1 MTKKSSAQYRAF
13 YEAFNKYVLT
23 VIADW
28 LDAGH
33 TSLDHLSGS
42 RGGHDGHSHRHL
54 PPPRIEIN
62 SFNCSDTEGNR
73 TRESV
78 SGSARM

>member
-1 MTKKSSAQYRAF
+1 MHKMGRLLLSNQLVMGEKEIVTKRSLALYRAF

-33 TSLDHLSGS
+33 TSLDHLTGS
-42 RGGHDGHSHRHL
+42 QGWTQ
-54 PPPRIEIN
+54 PP
-62 SFNCSDTEGNR
+62 
-73 TRESV
+73 
-78 SGSARM
+78 SATTKN